1 MSENMQIILKIKE
14 NSNNSDYSFDEICTK
29 NGLKNLIEELIDI
42 FQDNVNENKLR
53 FTEACCCL

>member
-1 MSENMQIILKIKE
+1 MQIILKIKE

-42 FQDNVNENKLR
+42 FQDNVNKNKLR

>member
-1 MSENMQIILKIKE
+1 MQIILKIKE
-14 NSNNSDYSFDEICTK
+14 NSNNSDYSFDEIYTK